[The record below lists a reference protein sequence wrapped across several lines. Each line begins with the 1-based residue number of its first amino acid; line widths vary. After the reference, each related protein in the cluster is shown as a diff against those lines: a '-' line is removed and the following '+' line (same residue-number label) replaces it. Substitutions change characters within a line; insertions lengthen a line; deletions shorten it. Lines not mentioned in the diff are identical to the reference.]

1 MGRFIAQPFI
11 QKLLKMRHVPMI
23 THFTTDF
30 QLRQCMRN
38 VKFSLFLWMCVLFVP
53 RGMNAQTERELPRM
67 SAHRIS
73 EEIKIDGILDEPIW
87 QSVEPIRQLYQIQ
100 PDQGEPATQPSE
112 VRMLYDDKK
121 LYFGF
126 IFFDS
131 DIDKL
136 VANDMRRDSPGL
148 RSNDYGFLLLDT
160 YNDRRNAVFF
170 RFTPVGGMEDTAVS
184 NSGGSLNQSWDIV
197 WECRCR
203 INEDNW
209 TAEIAIPFNQLRFER
224 SDMINWGLNFGR
236 EIARNQEIAAWNEAP
251 KTYGGLAKYRTAYF
265 GTLEGLEGISPSRHL
280 ELLPYI
286 LPGASYGAKSYTTD
300 TRLFALESVFEAGLD
315 LKYGVT
321 PNLTADLTF
330 NTDFAQVEADQE
342 QVNLTRFSLFFPE
355 QRPFFLEGAST
366 FDVGIPRP
374 SFRRP
379 PPLLLFYS
387 RRIGLAK
394 GHAIPILGGGKMT
407 GKIGPYAIGVLN
419 VLTNTLKEDEFDI
432 GEPRVDEP
440 RTNYSV
446 VRVNRD
452 ILKGSTVG
460 GIFVN
465 KQDAEA
471 YNRTAGL
478 DFSYRPTR
486 EINIQGLWARTFEA
500 DDSDFSAA
508 SFGSQTTPKSNAFF
522 IGGDWRTNLFRLNGS
537 YTDIGEDFNP
547 EVGFVQR
554 TDVRRFR
561 GDASYTPWP
570 GKFGIREIQIGPEI
584 DLVLT
589 QASELETQEITF
601 DTQFEF
607 ETGDDIG
614 FQVKNTT
621 ENLYRNFRIQG
632 VNIPVD
638 DYNFTWFQTSI
649 RTSSRRMIAGELRV
663 EFGEFYSGTRRGFS
677 IDAIA
682 RPTTRLSIEPF
693 VEFNRITLPGEEFDA
708 NAFGGRIGYSF
719 STTLFTKFFAQWST
733 DRDVISTNVLVNY
746 IYRPGSDFYLVFD
759 QNYDTPD
766 GGAEL
771 LDWTVVGKMTYW
783 WNP

>member
-1 MGRFIAQPFI
+1 MMSHFIIDFAFQHCWRKVGIFT
-11 QKLLKMRHVPMI
+11 LL
-23 THFTTDF
+23 
-30 QLRQCMRN
+30 
-38 VKFSLFLWMCVLFVP
+38 CVCLLSVSI
-53 RGMNAQTERELPRM
+53 RVDGQTERELPRM
-67 SAHRIS
+67 SAHRTS
-73 EEIKIDGILDEPIW
+73 EELKIDGVLDESVW
-87 QSVEPIRQLYQIQ
+87 QNVEPIRQLYQIQ
-100 PDQGEPATQPSE
+100 PDQGNPATEQSE
-112 VRMLYDDKK
+112 IRILYDDKK

-131 DIDKL
+131 EMDKV
-136 VANDMRRDSPGL
+136 VANDMRRDSSGL

-184 NSGGSLNQSWDIV
+184 DSGGSLNTSWDIV

-209 TAEIAIPFNQLRFER
+209 TVEIAIPFSQLRFES
-224 SDMINWGLNFGR
+224 SDSMDWGLNFGR
-236 EIARNQEIAAWNEAP
+236 EIARKREIAAWNEAP

-265 GTLEGLEGISPSRHL
+265 GTLEGLESISPSRHL

-286 LPGASYGAKSYTTD
+286 LPGASY
-300 TRLFALESVFEAGLD
+300 ESSTEETEEGTEAVFEAGLD

-355 QRPFFLEGAST
+355 QRPFFLEGASI

-387 RRIGLAK
+387 RRIGLAE
-394 GHAIPILGGGKMT
+394 GRAIPILGGGKMT
-407 GKIGPYAIGVLN
+407 GKIGPYGIGILN
-419 VLTNTLKEDEFDI
+419 VLTNKFEDEEMDAPEEDMFS
-432 GEPRVDEP
+432 EP
-440 RTNYSV
+440 RTNYAV

-452 ILKGSTVG
+452 ILKGSTIG
-460 GIFVN
+460 GIVIN
-465 KQDAEA
+465 KQDADA

-486 EINIQGLWARTFEA
+486 EINIDGLWSRTFEA
-500 DDSDFSAA
+500 DVS
-508 SFGSQTTPKSNAFF
+508 GNSNAFF
-522 IGGDWRTNLFRLNGS
+522 IGGDWRTNLFRLNSS
-537 YTDIGEDFNP
+537 YTDIGEDYNP
-547 EVGFVQR
+547 GVGFVQR

-561 GDASYTPWP
+561 GGGSYTPWP
-570 GKFGIREIQIGPEI
+570 NKFGVREIQIGPEI

-589 QASELETQEITF
+589 QENELETREITF
-601 DTQFEF
+601 ETQFEF

-614 FQVKNTT
+614 FEVKNTT
-621 ENLYRNFRIQG
+621 EHLDMGFTLQEG
-632 VNIPVD
+632 DIPEG
-638 DYNFTWFQTSI
+638 DYTFTSFQASI
-649 RTSSRRMIAGELRV
+649 RTSSSRMIGARLQV

-677 IDAIA
+677 IDATA
-682 RPTTRLSIEPF
+682 RPNAKLSIEPF
-693 VEFNRITLPGEEFDA
+693 IEFNRIALPDEEFDA
-708 NAFGGRIGYSF
+708 NAFGGRVSYSF
-719 STTLFTKFFAQWST
+719 STTLFTKLFTQWST
-733 DRDVISTNVLVNY
+733 DADVLSANFLVNY

-759 QNYDTPD
+759 QSYDTRD
-766 GGAEL
+766 GGIKRL
-771 LDWTVVGKMTYW
+771 GWTVVGKMTYW

>member
-1 MGRFIAQPFI
+1 
-11 QKLLKMRHVPMI
+11 MR
-23 THFTTDF
+23 HFTTIF
-30 QLRQCMRN
+30 QLRLYMRN
-38 VKFSLFLWMCVLFVP
+38 IKLSLLLWMCVLCVSH
-53 RGMNAQTERELPRM
+53 GVNAQDAQTERELPRM
-67 SAHRIS
+67 SAHRTS
-73 EEIKIDGILDEPIW
+73 EEIKVDGVLDEPVW

-100 PDQGEPATQPSE
+100 PDQGEPATEKSE
-112 VRMLYDDKK
+112 VRILYDDKK

-126 IFFDS
+126 VFYDEM
-131 DIDKL
+131 DKI

-184 NSGGSLNQSWDIV
+184 NSGGSLNTSWDIV

-209 TAEIAIPFNQLRFER
+209 TVEIAIPFSQLRFEQ
-224 SDMINWGLNFGR
+224 SDVMNWGLNFGR
-236 EIARNQEIAAWNEAP
+236 EIARKREIDAWNEAP

-265 GTLEGLEGISPSRHL
+265 GTLEGLEGITPSRHL
-280 ELLPYI
+280 ELLPYV
-286 LPGASYGAKSYTTD
+286 LPGASYDASTEETD
-300 TRLFALESVFEAGLD
+300 GVLEAGLD

-321 PNLTADLTF
+321 PNLTADLTV

-355 QRPFFLEGAST
+355 QRPFFLEGASI

-407 GKIGPYAIGVLN
+407 GKIGPYGIGILN
-419 VLTNTLKEDEFDI
+419 VLTNAFKDEAFDF
-432 GEPRVDEP
+432 GEPPIDEP

-460 GIFVN
+460 GIFIN
-465 KQDAEA
+465 KQDLDA

-486 EINIQGLWARTFEA
+486 EINVQGLWSRTFEA
-500 DDSDFSAA
+500 DVL
-508 SFGSQTTPKSNAFF
+508 GNSNAFF
-522 IGGDWRTNLFRLNGS
+522 IGGDWRTNLFRVNGS

-547 EVGFVQR
+547 EVGYIQR
-554 TDVRRFR
+554 SDVRRFR

-570 GKFGIREIQIGPEI
+570 DKFGIREIQIGPEI
-584 DLVLT
+584 DIVLT
-589 QASELETQEITF
+589 QENHLETQEITF
-601 DTQFEF
+601 DTQLEF
-607 ETGDDIG
+607 ETGDDLG
-614 FQVKNTT
+614 FEVKNTT
-621 ENLYRNFRIQG
+621 ENLNRDFRIQG
-632 VNIPVD
+632 VSLPVD
-638 DYNFTWFQTSI
+638 DYNFTSFQVSG
-649 RTSSRRMIAGELRV
+649 RTSSSRMISAQVQVEL
-663 EFGEFYSGTRRGFS
+663 GEFYHGTRRGFL

-682 RPTTRLSIEPF
+682 RPSARLSIEPF
-693 VEFNRITLPGEEFDA
+693 IEFNRITLPDEEFDA
-708 NAFGGRIGYSF
+708 NAFGGRVGYSF
-719 STTLFTKFFAQWST
+719 STTLFAKLFSQWST
-733 DRDVISTNVLVNY
+733 DRDVLSANVLVNY
-746 IYRPGSDFYLVFD
+746 IYRPGSDIYLVFD
-759 QNYDTPD
+759 QSYDTRD
-766 GGAEL
+766 GGVKL
-771 LDWTVVGKMTYW
+771 LGWTVLGKMTYW
-783 WNP
+783 WNR

>member
-1 MGRFIAQPFI
+1 
-11 QKLLKMRHVPMI
+11 MRH
-23 THFTTDF
+23 FTIDF
-30 QLRQCMRN
+30 QLRQYLRN
-38 VKFSLFLWMCVLFVP
+38 IKRSLLLWMCVLFIP
-53 RGMNAQTERELPRM
+53 QGTQAQTERELPRM
-67 SAHRIS
+67 SVQRIS
-73 EEIKIDGILDEPIW
+73 EEIKVDGVLDEPVW

-100 PDQGEPATQPSE
+100 PDQGDPATEPSE
-112 VRMLYDDKK
+112 IRILYDDKK

-131 DIDKL
+131 EMDKV

-184 NSGGSLNQSWDIV
+184 NSGGSLNTSWDIV

-209 TAEIAIPFNQLRFER
+209 TVEIAIPFSQLRFEK
-224 SDMINWGLNFGR
+224 SDVMSWGLNFGR
-236 EIARNQEIAAWNEAP
+236 EIARKREIDAWNEAP

-265 GTLEGLEGISPSRHL
+265 GTLEGLEGITPSRRL
-280 ELLPYI
+280 ELLPYV
-286 LPGASYGAKSYTTD
+286 LPGASY
-300 TRLFALESVFEAGLD
+300 ESSTEETEGVFDAGLD

-321 PNLTADLTF
+321 SNLTADLTF

-355 QRPFFLEGAST
+355 QRPFFLEGASI

-407 GKIGPYAIGVLN
+407 GKIGPYDIGILN
-419 VLTNTLKEDEFDI
+419 VLTNAFKDEAFDFGQPPI
-432 GEPRVDEP
+432 DEP

-460 GIFVN
+460 GIFIN
-465 KQDAEA
+465 KQDIDA

-486 EINIQGLWARTFEA
+486 EINIDGLWSRTFEA
-500 DDSDFSAA
+500 DVSGNA
-508 SFGSQTTPKSNAFF
+508 NAFY
-522 IGGDWRTNLFRLNGS
+522 IGGDWRTNLFRLNSS

-547 EVGFVQR
+547 EVGYIQR
-554 TDVRRFR
+554 SDVRRFR
-561 GDASYTPWP
+561 GGGSYTPWP
-570 GKFGIREIQIGPEI
+570 DKFGIREIQIGPEI

-589 QASELETQEITF
+589 QENALETQEVTF

-614 FQVKNTT
+614 FEVKNTV
-621 ENLYRNFRIQG
+621 EHLDVGFNLQG
-632 VNIPVD
+632 QEIPEG
-638 DYNFTWFQTSI
+638 DYNFTSFQVSA
-649 RTSSRRMIAGELRV
+649 RSSSSRMIGGELQV
-663 EFGEFYSGTRRGFS
+663 EFGEFYSGTIRGFS
-677 IDAIA
+677 IDATA
-682 RPTTRLSIEPF
+682 RPNAKLSIEPF
-693 VEFNRITLPGEEFDA
+693 IEFNRITLLGEEFDA
-708 NAFGGRIGYSF
+708 NAFGGRISYSF
-719 STTLFTKFFAQWST
+719 STILFTKLFTQWST
-733 DRDVISTNVLVNY
+733 DRDVLSANFLVNY

-759 QNYDTPD
+759 QNYDTRD
-766 GGAEL
+766 GGVSL
-771 LDWTVVGKMTYW
+771 LDWAIVGKMTYW

>member
-1 MGRFIAQPFI
+1 M
-11 QKLLKMRHVPMI
+11 MS
-23 THFTTDF
+23 HFTIGF
-30 QLRQCMRN
+30 EFRQHWHKVKILR
-38 VKFSLFLWMCVLFVP
+38 LLWVCLLFVP
-53 RGMNAQTERELPRM
+53 IAVNAQTERELPRM
-67 SAHRIS
+67 SAHRTS
-73 EEIKIDGILDEPIW
+73 EEIKIDGVLDEPVW
-87 QSVEPIRQLYQIQ
+87 QNVEPIRQLYQIQ
-100 PDQGEPATQPSE
+100 PDQGDPATEQSE
-112 VRMLYDDKK
+112 IRILYDDKK

-126 IFFDS
+126 VFFDS
-131 DIDKL
+131 EMDKI

-184 NSGGSLNQSWDIV
+184 DSGGSLNTSWDIV

-209 TAEIAIPFNQLRFER
+209 TVEIAIPFSQLRFES
-224 SDMINWGLNFGR
+224 SDVMNWGLNFGR
-236 EIARNQEIAAWNEAP
+236 EIARKREIAAWNEAP

-286 LPGASYGAKSYTTD
+286 LPGASS
-300 TRLFALESVFEAGLD
+300 ESATEKTEAVYEAGLD

-355 QRPFFLEGAST
+355 QRPFFLEGASI

-379 PPLLLFYS
+379 PPVLLFYS
-387 RRIGLAK
+387 RRIGLAEDR
-394 GHAIPILGGGKMT
+394 AIPILGGGKMT
-407 GKIGPYAIGVLN
+407 GKIGPYGIGILN
-419 VLTNTLKEDEFDI
+419 VLTNKFEDEETGVPEEDMFS
-432 GEPRVDEP
+432 EPH
-440 RTNYSV
+440 TNYSV

-460 GIFVN
+460 GIVVN
-465 KQDAEA
+465 KQDADT
-471 YNRTAGL
+471 YNRTTGL

-500 DDSDFSAA
+500 DVS
-508 SFGSQTTPKSNAFF
+508 GNTNAFF
-522 IGGDWRTNLFRLNGS
+522 IGGDWRTNLFRLDAS
-537 YTDIGEDFNP
+537 YTDFGEDFNP

-554 TDVRRFR
+554 TEERPDVRHFR
-561 GDASYTPWP
+561 GGGSYTPWP
-570 GKFGIREIQIGPEI
+570 GKFGVREIQIGPEI
-584 DLVLT
+584 DIVL
-589 QASELETQEITF
+589 SHENELETQEITF
-601 DTQFEF
+601 ETQFEF

-614 FQVKNTT
+614 FEVKNTIEHLDIGFT
-621 ENLYRNFRIQG
+621 LQDGE
-632 VNIPVD
+632 IPAA
-638 DYNFTWFQTSI
+638 DYNFTAFQASI
-649 RTSSRRMIAGELRV
+649 RTSSSRMIGARMQV

-677 IDAIA
+677 IDATA
-682 RPTTRLSIEPF
+682 RPNAKLSIEPF
-693 VEFNRITLPGEEFDA
+693 IEFNRITLPDDEFDA
-708 NAFGGRIGYSF
+708 NAFGGRISYSF
-719 STTLFTKFFAQWST
+719 STTLFTKLFTQWST
-733 DRDVISTNVLVNY
+733 DTDVLSANFLVNY

-759 QNYDTPD
+759 QNYDTRD
-766 GGAEL
+766 GGIKRL
-771 LDWTVVGKMTYW
+771 GWTVVGKMTYW

>member
-1 MGRFIAQPFI
+1 M
-11 QKLLKMRHVPMI
+11 MS
-23 THFTTDF
+23 HFTIDF
-30 QLRQCMRN
+30 RCRQYWQK
-38 VKFSLFLWMCVLFVP
+38 VGILTLLWMGLLSIST
-53 RGMNAQTERELPRM
+53 GSDAQTEREMPRM
-67 SAHRIS
+67 SAHRTS
-73 EEIKIDGILDEPIW
+73 EEIKIDGMLDEPVW
-87 QSVEPIRQLYQIQ
+87 QNVEPIRQLYQIQ
-100 PDQGEPATQPSE
+100 PDQGEPATEKSE
-112 VRMLYDDKK
+112 IRILYDDKK

-131 DIDKL
+131 EMDKI
-136 VANDMRRDSPGL
+136 VANDMRRDSSGL

-184 NSGGSLNQSWDIV
+184 NSGGSLNRSWDIV

-209 TAEIAIPFNQLRFER
+209 TAEIAIPFSQLRFEQ
-224 SDMINWGLNFGR
+224 SEMMNWGLNFGR
-236 EIARNQEIAAWNEAP
+236 EIARKREIAAWNEAP

-265 GTLEGLEGISPSRHL
+265 GTLEGLEGITPSKHL
-280 ELLPYI
+280 ELLPYL
-286 LPGASYGAKSYTTD
+286 LPGASYTSGVDGSEGDLALDIKYGEAQIH
-300 TRLFALESVFEAGLD
+300 RGNAFAFLKGGFD

-355 QRPFFLEGAST
+355 QRPFFLEGASI

-407 GKIGPYAIGVLN
+407 GKIGPYGIGILN
-419 VLTNTLKEDEFDI
+419 VLTNTFKDDEFQI
-432 GEPRVDEP
+432 GQPPVDEP

-452 ILKGSTVG
+452 ILEGSTVG
-460 GIFVN
+460 GIFIN
-465 KQDAEA
+465 KQNADA

-486 EINIQGLWARTFEA
+486 EINVQGLWSRTFET
-500 DDSDFSAA
+500 DIPDSSTA
-508 SFGSQTTPKSNAFF
+508 SFGNSQGSPKSNAFF
-522 IGGDWRTNLFRLNGS
+522 IGGDWRTNLFRLDAS
-537 YTDIGEDFNP
+537 YTDIGEAFNP
-547 EVGFVQR
+547 EVGYIQR
-554 TDVRRFR
+554 RDVRRFR
-561 GDASYTPWP
+561 GGGSYTPWP
-570 GKFGIREIQIGPEI
+570 EKFGIREIQIGPEI

-589 QASELETQEITF
+589 QENELETQEITF

-614 FQVKNTT
+614 FEVKNTM
-621 ENLYRNFRIQG
+621 ENLDRNFRIQG
-632 VNIPVD
+632 VSIPVD
-638 DYNFTWFQTSI
+638 DYNFTSLQISM
-649 RTSSRRMIAGELRV
+649 RTSSSRMIAGQLQV
-663 EFGEFYSGTRRGFS
+663 GFGEFYSGTRRGFL
-677 IDAIA
+677 IDATA
-682 RPTTRLSIEPF
+682 RPNAKLSIEPF
-693 VEFNRITLPGEEFDA
+693 IEFNRITLPDEEFDA
-708 NAFGGRIGYSF
+708 NAFGGRVSYSF
-719 STTLFTKFFAQWST
+719 STTLFAKVFTQWST
-733 DRDVISTNVLVNY
+733 DRDVLSANFLVNY
-746 IYRPGSDFYLVFD
+746 IYRPGSDVYLVFD
-759 QNYDTPD
+759 QNYDTRD
-766 GGAEL
+766 GGIKL
-771 LDWTVVGKMTYW
+771 LGWTVVGKMTYW
-783 WNP
+783 WHP

>member
-1 MGRFIAQPFI
+1 MTHLTINFQFRQRWRNIN
-11 QKLLKMRHVPMI
+11 LLL
-23 THFTTDF
+23 T
-30 QLRQCMRN
+30 
-38 VKFSLFLWMCVLFVP
+38 LWMCILFISFSAV
-53 RGMNAQTERELPRM
+53 AETERELPRM
-67 SAHRIS
+67 SAHRTS
-73 EEIKIDGILDEPIW
+73 EEIKIDGILDEPVW
-87 QSVEPIRQLYQIQ
+87 QTVQPIRQLYQIQ
-100 PDQGEPATQPSE
+100 PDQGEPGTEKSE
-112 VRMLYDDKK
+112 VRILYDDKK

-126 IFFDS
+126 IFFDAEM
-131 DIDKL
+131 DKI
-136 VANDMRRDSPGL
+136 VANDMRRDSSGL

-184 NSGGSLNQSWDIV
+184 NSGGSLNTSWDIV

-209 TAEIAIPFNQLRFER
+209 TAEIAIPFSQLRFEQN
-224 SDMINWGLNFGR
+224 DVMNWGINFGR
-236 EIARNQEIAAWNEAP
+236 EIARKREIAAWHEAP

-265 GTLEGLEGISPSRHL
+265 GTLEGLEGIFPSRHI
-280 ELLPYI
+280 ELLPYV
-286 LPGASYGAKSYTTD
+286 LPGASYEGSTAAT
-300 TRLFALESVFEAGLD
+300 EGVFDAGLD

-355 QRPFFLEGAST
+355 QRPFFLEGASI

-387 RRIGLAK
+387 RRIGLAD
-394 GHAIPILGGGKMT
+394 GRAIPILGGGKMT
-407 GKIGPYAIGVLN
+407 GKIGPYGIGILN
-419 VLTNTLKEDEFDI
+419 VLTNQFEDEETDI
-432 GEPRVDEP
+432 SETDPFSEP

-452 ILKGSTVG
+452 ILTGSTVG
-460 GIFVN
+460 GIFIN
-465 KQDAEA
+465 KQDADA

-486 EINIQGLWARTFEA
+486 EINVQGLWSRTFEA
-500 DDSDFSAA
+500 DIS
-508 SFGSQTTPKSNAFF
+508 GNSNAFF
-522 IGGDWRTNLFRLNGS
+522 MGGDWRTNLFRLNAS

-547 EVGFVQR
+547 EVGYIQR

-570 GKFGIREIQIGPEI
+570 DKFGIREIQIGPEI

-589 QASELETQEITF
+589 QENELETQEITF
-601 DTQFEF
+601 DTDFEF

-614 FQVKNTT
+614 FQIKNTA
-621 ENLYRNFRIQG
+621 EHLDVGFDLQG
-632 VNIPVD
+632 EEIPEG
-638 DYNFTWFQTSI
+638 DYNFTAFQISM
-649 RTSSRRMIAGELRV
+649 RTSSSRMIAGQLQV
-663 EFGEFYSGTRRGFS
+663 EFGEFYSGTRRGLL
-677 IDAIA
+677 IDATA
-682 RPTTRLSIEPF
+682 RPSAKLSIEPF
-693 VEFNRITLPGEEFDA
+693 IEFNRITLPGEEFDA

-719 STTLFTKFFAQWST
+719 STTFFTKLFAQWST
-733 DRDVISTNVLVNY
+733 DRDVLSANLLVNY
-746 IYRPGSDFYLVFD
+746 IYRPGSDIYFVFN
-759 QNYDTPD
+759 QNYDTRD
-766 GGAEL
+766 GGAAL
-771 LDWTVVGKMTYW
+771 LDWTVVGKLTYW

>member
-1 MGRFIAQPFI
+1 MS
-11 QKLLKMRHVPMI
+11 K
-23 THFTTDF
+23 FTIDF
-30 QLRQCMRN
+30 QFRQCWQEII
-38 VKFSLFLWMCVLFVP
+38 VFTLLWMCVLCASVSSE
-53 RGMNAQTERELPRM
+53 AQTERELPSM
-67 SAHRIS
+67 SAHRTS
-73 EEIKIDGILDEPIW
+73 EEIKVDGVLDEPVW

-100 PDQGEPATQPSE
+100 PDQGEPATEDSE
-112 VRMLYDDKK
+112 VRILYDDQK

-126 IFFDS
+126 VFYDEM
-131 DIDKL
+131 DKI

-184 NSGGSLNQSWDIV
+184 NSGGSLNTSWDIV

-209 TAEIAIPFNQLRFER
+209 TAEIAIPFSQLRFER
-224 SDMINWGLNFGR
+224 SDVMNWGLNFGR
-236 EIARNQEIAAWNEAP
+236 EIARKRELDAWNEAP

-265 GTLEGLEGISPSRHL
+265 GTLEGIEGITPSRHL
-280 ELLPYI
+280 ELLPYV
-286 LPGASYGAKSYTTD
+286 LPGVSYGSSTEET
-300 TRLFALESVFEAGLD
+300 EGVFDAGLD

-321 PNLTADLTF
+321 PNLTADLTV

-355 QRPFFLEGAST
+355 QRPFFLEGASI

-407 GKIGPYAIGVLN
+407 GKIGPYGIGILN
-419 VLTNTLKEDEFDI
+419 VLTNTFKDEDFDF
-432 GEPRVDEP
+432 GEPPVDEP

-460 GIFVN
+460 GILIN
-465 KQDAEA
+465 KQDLDA

-486 EINIQGLWARTFEA
+486 EINVQGLWSRTFEA
-500 DDSDFSAA
+500 DIT
-508 SFGSQTTPKSNAFF
+508 GNSNAFF
-522 IGGDWRTNLFRLNGS
+522 IGGDWRTNLFRLDGS

-547 EVGFVQR
+547 EVGYVRR
-554 TDVRRFR
+554 TGIRRFR

-570 GKFGIREIQIGPEI
+570 DKFGIREIQIGPEI

-589 QASELETQEITF
+589 QENELETQEIIF
-601 DTQFEF
+601 DTQLEF
-607 ETGDDIG
+607 DTGDDIG

-621 ENLYRNFRIQG
+621 ENLDRDFRIQG
-632 VNIPVD
+632 VSLPLD
-638 DYNFTWFQTSI
+638 DYNFTSFQVSA
-649 RTSSRRMIAGELRV
+649 RTSSARMISARTQV
-663 EFGEFYSGTRRGFS
+663 EFGEFYHGTRRGFL

-682 RPTTRLSIEPF
+682 RPTARLSIEPF
-693 VEFNRITLPGEEFDA
+693 IEFNRITLPDEEFDA
-708 NAFGGRIGYSF
+708 NAFGGRVGYSF
-719 STTLFTKFFAQWST
+719 STLLFAKLFSQWST
-733 DRDVISTNVLVNY
+733 DRDVLSANFLINY
-746 IYRPGSDFYLVFD
+746 IYRPGSDTYFVFD
-759 QNYDTPD
+759 QSYDTRD
-766 GGAEL
+766 GGVKL
-771 LDWTVVGKMTYW
+771 LGWTVLGKMTYW
-783 WNP
+783 WNR

>member
-1 MGRFIAQPFI
+1 MMSHCTIDFEFQQCWRKVGILT
-11 QKLLKMRHVPMI
+11 LLWACILSVPI
-23 THFTTDF
+23 RVD
-30 QLRQCMRN
+30 
-38 VKFSLFLWMCVLFVP
+38 
-53 RGMNAQTERELPRM
+53 AQTERELPRM
-67 SAHRIS
+67 SAHRTS
-73 EEIKIDGILDEPIW
+73 EEIKVDGMLDEPVW
-87 QSVEPIRQLYQIQ
+87 QDVEPIRQLYQIQ
-100 PDQGEPATQPSE
+100 PDQGDPATEQSE
-112 VRMLYDDKK
+112 VRILYDDKK

-131 DIDKL
+131 EMDKI
-136 VANDMRRDSPGL
+136 VANDMRRDSSGL

-184 NSGGSLNQSWDIV
+184 NSGGSLNTSWDIV
-197 WECRCR
+197 WECRCK

-209 TAEIAIPFNQLRFER
+209 TVEIAIPFSQLRFEKNEV
-224 SDMINWGLNFGR
+224 MNWGLNFGR
-236 EIARNQEIAAWNEAP
+236 EIARKREIAAWNEAP

-280 ELLPYI
+280 ELLPYV
-286 LPGASYGAKSYTTD
+286 LPGASY
-300 TRLFALESVFEAGLD
+300 ESSTEETEGVFDAGLD

-355 QRPFFLEGAST
+355 QRPFFLEGASI

-387 RRIGLAK
+387 RRIGLA
-394 GHAIPILGGGKMT
+394 GGRAIPILGGGKMT
-407 GKIGPYAIGVLN
+407 GKIGPYGIGILN
-419 VLTNTLKEDEFDI
+419 VLTNTFEEKATGIPEEDMFS
-432 GEPRVDEP
+432 EP

-452 ILKGSTVG
+452 LLKGSTFG
-460 GIFVN
+460 GIFIN
-465 KQDAEA
+465 KQDADA

-486 EINIQGLWARTFEA
+486 EINIQGLWSRTFEA
-500 DDSDFSAA
+500 DVS
-508 SFGSQTTPKSNAFF
+508 GNSNAFF
-522 IGGDWRTNLFRLNGS
+522 IGGDWRTNLFRLDTS

-547 EVGFVQR
+547 EVGYIQR
-554 TDVRRFR
+554 RDVRRFR
-561 GDASYTPWP
+561 GGGSYTPWP
-570 GKFGIREIQIGPEI
+570 DKFGIREIQIGPEI

-589 QASELETQEITF
+589 QENELETQEITF

-614 FQVKNTT
+614 FEVKNTT
-621 ENLYRNFRIQG
+621 ENLDVGFNLQG
-632 VNIPVD
+632 EEIPEG
-638 DYNFTWFQTSI
+638 DYNFTSFQVSG
-649 RTSSRRMIAGELRV
+649 RTSSSRMISGQLQV

-677 IDAIA
+677 IDATA
-682 RPTTRLSIEPF
+682 RPNAKLSIEPF
-693 VEFNRITLPGEEFDA
+693 IEFNRITLPGEEFDA
-708 NAFGGRIGYSF
+708 NAFGGRVSYSF
-719 STTLFTKFFAQWST
+719 STILFTKLFTQWST
-733 DRDVISTNVLVNY
+733 DRDVLSANFLVNY

-759 QNYDTPD
+759 QSYDTRE
-766 GGAEL
+766 GGVKL
-771 LDWTVVGKMTYW
+771 LGWTVVGKLTYW

>member
-1 MGRFIAQPFI
+1 
-11 QKLLKMRHVPMI
+11 MRY
-23 THFTTDF
+23 FTIDF
-30 QLRQCMRN
+30 QLSRYMRN
-38 VKFSLFLWMCVLFVP
+38 IKLSLLLSMCLLFVP
-53 RGMNAQTERELPRM
+53 HSAEAQTERELPRM
-67 SAHRIS
+67 SAHRTS
-73 EEIKIDGILDEPIW
+73 EEIKVDGILDETVW
-87 QSVEPIRQLYQIQ
+87 QTVEPIRQLYQIT
-100 PDQGEPATQPSE
+100 PDQGEPATEQSE
-112 VRMLYDDKK
+112 IRILYDDKK

-131 DIDKL
+131 EMDKI
-136 VANDMRRDSPGL
+136 VANDMRRDSDGL

-184 NSGGSLNQSWDIV
+184 NSGGSLNSSWDIV

-209 TAEIAIPFNQLRFER
+209 TVEIAIPFSQLRFEKN
-224 SDMINWGLNFGR
+224 DVMNWGVNFGR
-236 EIARNQEIAAWNEAP
+236 EIARKREIAAWNEAP

-265 GTLEGLEGISPSRHL
+265 GTLEGLEGISPSKHL
-280 ELLPYI
+280 ELLPYV
-286 LPGASYGAKSYTTD
+286 LPGASY
-300 TRLFALESVFEAGLD
+300 ESSTEETKGVFEAGLD
-315 LKYGVT
+315 FKYGVT

-355 QRPFFLEGAST
+355 QRPFFLEGASI

-407 GKIGPYAIGVLN
+407 GKIGSYDIGILN
-419 VLTNTLKEDEFDI
+419 VLTNKFKDDELQI
-432 GEPRVDEP
+432 GQPPIDEP

-460 GIFVN
+460 GIVIN
-465 KQDAEA
+465 KQDVDA
-471 YNRTAGL
+471 YNRTMGL

-486 EINIQGLWARTFEA
+486 EINIDGLWSRTFEA
-500 DDSDFSAA
+500 DIT
-508 SFGSQTTPKSNAFF
+508 GNSNAFF
-522 IGGDWRTNLFRLNGS
+522 IGGDWRTNLFRFNSS

-547 EVGFVQR
+547 EVGYIQR
-554 TDVRRFR
+554 RDVRRFR
-561 GDASYTPWP
+561 GGGSYTPWP
-570 GKFGIREIQIGPEI
+570 DKFGIREIQIGPEI

-589 QASELETQEITF
+589 QDNHVETHEITF
-601 DTQFEF
+601 ETQFEF
-607 ETGDDIG
+607 TTGDDIG
-614 FQVKNTT
+614 FEVKNTI
-621 ENLYRNFRIQG
+621 ENLNHNFRIQG
-632 VNIPVD
+632 VNIPTD
-638 DYNFTWFQTSI
+638 DYNFTSFQVSA
-649 RTSSRRMIAGELRV
+649 RTSSSRMIGARTQV
-663 EFGEFYSGTRRGFS
+663 EFGEFYSGTRRGFL
-677 IDAIA
+677 IDVSA
-682 RPTTRLSIEPF
+682 RPNAKFSIEPF
-693 VEFNRITLPGEEFDA
+693 IEFNRITLPDEKFDA
-708 NAFGGRIGYSF
+708 NAFGGRVSYSF
-719 STTLFTKFFAQWST
+719 STTLFTKLFTQWST
-733 DRDVISTNVLVNY
+733 DRDVLSTNFLVNY

-759 QNYDTPD
+759 QSYNTRD
-766 GGAEL
+766 GGIKL
-771 LDWTVVGKMTYW
+771 LGWTVVGKLTYW

>member
-1 MGRFIAQPFI
+1 MMSHLTI
-11 QKLLKMRHVPMI
+11 
-23 THFTTDF
+23 DF
-30 QLRQCMRN
+30 Q
-38 VKFSLFLWMCVLFVP
+38 FSQRWQGTKILTLLWMCMLFVP
-53 RGMNAQTERELPRM
+53 IDVDAQTERELPRM

-73 EEIKIDGILDEPIW
+73 EEIKIDGVLDEPIW
-87 QSVEPIRQLYQIQ
+87 QNVEPIRQLYQIQ
-100 PDQGEPATQPSE
+100 PDQGDPATEQSE
-112 VRMLYDDKK
+112 IRILYDDKK

-126 IFFDS
+126 VFFDS
-131 DIDKL
+131 EMDKI
-136 VANDMRRDSPGL
+136 VANDMRRDSSGL

-184 NSGGSLNQSWDIV
+184 NSGGSLNTSWDIV
-197 WECRCR
+197 WECRCK

-209 TAEIAIPFNQLRFER
+209 TVEIAIPFSQLRFES
-224 SDMINWGLNFGR
+224 SDSMDWGLNFGR
-236 EIARNQEIAAWNEAP
+236 EIARKREIAAWHEAP

-286 LPGASYGAKSYTTD
+286 LPGASY
-300 TRLFALESVFEAGLD
+300 ESSTEETEEGTEAVFEAGLD

-355 QRPFFLEGAST
+355 QRPFFLEGASI

-387 RRIGLAK
+387 RRIGLAE
-394 GHAIPILGGGKMT
+394 GRAIPILGGGKMT
-407 GKIGPYAIGVLN
+407 GKIGPYGIGILN
-419 VLTNTLKEDEFDI
+419 VFTNKFEDEDMDVPEEDMFS
-432 GEPRVDEP
+432 EP

-452 ILKGSTVG
+452 ILKGSTIG
-460 GIFVN
+460 GIVIN
-465 KQDAEA
+465 KQDADA

-486 EINIQGLWARTFEA
+486 EINIDGLWSSTFDA
-500 DDSDFSAA
+500 DVA
-508 SFGSQTTPKSNAFF
+508 GNSNAFF
-522 IGGDWRTNLFRLNGS
+522 IGGDWRTNLFRLNSS
-537 YTDIGEDFNP
+537 YTDIGEDYNP
-547 EVGFVQR
+547 GVGFVQR
-554 TDVRRFR
+554 TDIRRFR
-561 GDASYTPWP
+561 GGGSYTPWP
-570 GKFGIREIQIGPEI
+570 NKFGVREIQIGPEI

-589 QASELETQEITF
+589 QENELETREITF

-614 FQVKNTT
+614 FEIKNTT
-621 ENLYRNFRIQG
+621 EHLDMGFMLQEG
-632 VNIPVD
+632 EIPEG
-638 DYNFTWFQTSI
+638 DYTFTSFQASI
-649 RTSSRRMIAGELRV
+649 RTSSSRMIGARLQV

-677 IDAIA
+677 IDTTA
-682 RPTTRLSIEPF
+682 RPNAKLSIEPF
-693 VEFNRITLPGEEFDA
+693 IEFNRITLPDEEFNA
-708 NAFGGRIGYSF
+708 NAFGGRVSYSF
-719 STTLFTKFFAQWST
+719 STTLFTKLFTQWST
-733 DRDVISTNVLVNY
+733 DRDVLSANFLVNY

-759 QNYDTPD
+759 QNYDTRD
-766 GGAEL
+766 GGIKL
-771 LDWTVVGKMTYW
+771 LGWTVVGKMTYW

>member
-1 MGRFIAQPFI
+1 MSY
-11 QKLLKMRHVPMI
+11 
-23 THFTTDF
+23 TTIDF
-30 QLRQCMRN
+30 QFRQRWRRAN
-38 VKFSLFLWMCVLFVP
+38 VLMLLWMCVLCVSISV
-53 RGMNAQTERELPRM
+53 NAETERELPRM
-67 SAHRIS
+67 SAHRTS
-73 EEIKIDGILDEPIW
+73 EEIKVDGVFDESVW
-87 QSVEPIRQLYQIQ
+87 QNVEPIRQLYQIQ
-100 PDQGEPATQPSE
+100 PDQGEPATEQSE
-112 VRMLYDDKK
+112 VRILYDDKK

-131 DIDKL
+131 EMDKI

-170 RFTPVGGMEDTAVS
+170 RFTPVGGIEDTAVS
-184 NSGGSLNQSWDIV
+184 NSGGSLNHSWDIV

-203 INEDNW
+203 INEDHW
-209 TAEIAIPFNQLRFER
+209 TAEIAIPFSQLRFER
-224 SDMINWGLNFGR
+224 SDVMNWGVNFGR
-236 EIARNQEIAAWNEAP
+236 EIARKQEIAAWNEAP

-280 ELLPYI
+280 ELLPYV
-286 LPGASYGAKSYTTD
+286 LPGAGYGSSTEET
-300 TRLFALESVFEAGLD
+300 EGVFETGVD

-321 PNLTADLTF
+321 PNLTADLTV

-355 QRPFFLEGAST
+355 QRPFFLEGASI

-387 RRIGLAK
+387 RRIGLA
-394 GHAIPILGGGKMT
+394 GGRAIPILGGGKMT
-407 GKIGPYAIGVLN
+407 GKIGPYGIGVLN
-419 VLTNTLKEDEFDI
+419 VFTDKYEKDVPGVSPENIFS
-432 GEPRVDEP
+432 EP

-446 VRVNRD
+446 ARVNRD

-460 GIFVN
+460 GIFIN
-465 KQDAEA
+465 KQDTDA

-486 EINIQGLWARTFEA
+486 EINIQGLWSRTFEA
-500 DDSDFSAA
+500 DVL
-508 SFGSQTTPKSNAFF
+508 GNSNAFF
-522 IGGDWRTNLFRLNGS
+522 IGGDWRTNLFRLDGS

-547 EVGFVQR
+547 EVGYIQR
-554 TDVRRFR
+554 RDIRRFR

-589 QASELETQEITF
+589 QENELETQEITF
-601 DTQFEF
+601 DTRFEF
-607 ETGDDIG
+607 ETGEDLG

-621 ENLYRNFRIQG
+621 ENLDRNFRIQG
-632 VNIPVD
+632 VNIPTD
-638 DYNFTWFQTSI
+638 DYNFTSFQTSI
-649 RTSSRRMIAGELRV
+649 RTSSSRMIAARMQV
-663 EFGEFYSGTRRGFS
+663 EFGEFYHGTRRGFL

-682 RPTTRLSIEPF
+682 RPTARLSIEPF
-693 VEFNRITLPGEEFDA
+693 IEFNRITLPDEEFDA

-719 STTLFTKFFAQWST
+719 STTLFTKLFTQWST
-733 DRDVISTNVLVNY
+733 DRDVFSANFLVNY

-759 QNYDTPD
+759 QSYDTRD
-766 GGAEL
+766 GGIKL
-771 LDWTVVGKMTYW
+771 LGWTVVGKMTYW

>member
-1 MGRFIAQPFI
+1 MMSHFIIDFAFQHCWRKVGI
-11 QKLLKMRHVPMI
+11 LTLL
-23 THFTTDF
+23 
-30 QLRQCMRN
+30 
-38 VKFSLFLWMCVLFVP
+38 CVCLLSVSI
-53 RGMNAQTERELPRM
+53 RVDGQTERELPRM
-67 SAHRIS
+67 SAHRTS
-73 EEIKIDGILDEPIW
+73 EELKIDGVLDESVW
-87 QSVEPIRQLYQIQ
+87 QNVEPIRQLYQIQ
-100 PDQGEPATQPSE
+100 PDQGNPATEQSE
-112 VRMLYDDKK
+112 IRILYDDKK

-131 DIDKL
+131 EMDKV
-136 VANDMRRDSPGL
+136 VANDMRRDSSGL

-184 NSGGSLNQSWDIV
+184 DSGGSLNTSWDIV

-209 TAEIAIPFNQLRFER
+209 TVEIAIPFSQLRFES
-224 SDMINWGLNFGR
+224 SDSMDWGLNFGR
-236 EIARNQEIAAWNEAP
+236 EIARKREIAAWNEAP

-286 LPGASYGAKSYTTD
+286 LPGASYEASTEETEEGTEA
-300 TRLFALESVFEAGLD
+300 VFEAGLD

-355 QRPFFLEGAST
+355 QRPFFLEGASI

-387 RRIGLAK
+387 RRIGLAE
-394 GHAIPILGGGKMT
+394 GRAIPILGGGKMT
-407 GKIGPYAIGVLN
+407 GKIGPYGIGILN
-419 VLTNTLKEDEFDI
+419 VLTNKFEDEKMDVPEEDMFS
-432 GEPRVDEP
+432 EP
-440 RTNYSV
+440 RTNYAV
-446 VRVNRD
+446 ARVNRD
-452 ILKGSTVG
+452 ILKGSTIG
-460 GIFVN
+460 GIVIN
-465 KQDAEA
+465 KQDADT

-486 EINIQGLWARTFEA
+486 EINIDGLWSRTFEA
-500 DDSDFSAA
+500 DVS
-508 SFGSQTTPKSNAFF
+508 GNSNAFF
-522 IGGDWRTNLFRLNGS
+522 IGGDWRTNLFRLNSS
-537 YTDIGEDFNP
+537 YTDIGEDYTP
-547 EVGFVQR
+547 GVGFVQR
-554 TDVRRFR
+554 TDIRRFR
-561 GDASYTPWP
+561 GGGSYTPWP
-570 GKFGIREIQIGPEI
+570 NKFGVREIQIGPEI

-589 QASELETQEITF
+589 QENELETREITF

-614 FQVKNTT
+614 FEVKNTT
-621 ENLYRNFRIQG
+621 EHLDMGFMLQEGEIREGNYT
-632 VNIPVD
+632 
-638 DYNFTWFQTSI
+638 FTSFQASI
-649 RTSSRRMIAGELRV
+649 RTSSSRMIGARLQV

-677 IDAIA
+677 VSATA
-682 RPTTRLSIEPF
+682 RPSARLSIEPSI
-693 VEFNRITLPGEEFDA
+693 EFNRITLPDAEFDA
-708 NAFGGRIGYSF
+708 NAFGGRVSYSF
-719 STTLFTKFFAQWST
+719 STTLFAKLFTQWST
-733 DRDVISTNVLVNY
+733 DADVLSANFLVNY

-759 QNYDTPD
+759 QSYYTRD
-766 GGAEL
+766 GDIKRLG
-771 LDWTVVGKMTYW
+771 WTVVGKMTYW

>member
-1 MGRFIAQPFI
+1 M
-11 QKLLKMRHVPMI
+11 KHI
-23 THFTTDF
+23 TNDF
-30 QLRQCMRN
+30 QLNRYMRN
-38 VKFSLFLWMCVLFVP
+38 IKLSLLVWMCVLFVSH
-53 RGMNAQTERELPRM
+53 GVDAQTERELPRM
-67 SAHRIS
+67 SAHRTS
-73 EEIKIDGILDEPIW
+73 EEIKVDGVLDESVW

-100 PDQGEPATQPSE
+100 PDQGEPATEQSE
-112 VRMLYDDKK
+112 VRILYDDKK

-126 IFFDS
+126 IFYDEM
-131 DIDKL
+131 DKI

-184 NSGGSLNQSWDIV
+184 NSGGSLNTSWDIV

-209 TAEIAIPFNQLRFER
+209 TVEIAIPFSQLRFEQ
-224 SDMINWGLNFGR
+224 SDVMNWGLNFGR
-236 EIARNQEIAAWNEAP
+236 EIARKQEIDAWNEAP

-265 GTLEGLEGISPSRHL
+265 GTLEGLEGITPSRRL
-280 ELLPYI
+280 ELLPYV
-286 LPGASYGAKSYTTD
+286 LPGASY
-300 TRLFALESVFEAGLD
+300 ESSTEETEGVFDAGLD

-321 PNLTADLTF
+321 SNLTADLTF

-355 QRPFFLEGAST
+355 QRPFFLEGASI

-394 GHAIPILGGGKMT
+394 GHAIPILGGGKIT
-407 GKIGPYAIGVLN
+407 GKIGSYDIGILN
-419 VLTNTLKEDEFDI
+419 VLTNAFKDEEFDFGQPPI
-432 GEPRVDEP
+432 DEP

-452 ILKGSTVG
+452 ILAGSTVG
-460 GIFVN
+460 GILID
-465 KQDAEA
+465 KTDGDAS
-471 YNRTAGL
+471 NSTAGL

-486 EINIQGLWARTFEA
+486 EINIQGLFSRTLENFEV
-500 DDSDFSAA
+500 DL
-508 SFGSQTTPKSNAFF
+508 TRNSNAFF
-522 IGGDWRTNLFRLNGS
+522 FGGDWRTNLFRLDAS

-547 EVGFVQR
+547 EVGYIQR
-554 TDVRRFR
+554 RGVRRIR
-561 GDASYTPWP
+561 GDTRYTPWP
-570 GKFGIREIQIGPEI
+570 GVFGIREIQIGPEI

-589 QASELETQEITF
+589 QENELETQEITF

-614 FQVKNTT
+614 FEVKNTI
-621 ENLYRNFRIQG
+621 ENLDVGFNLQG
-632 VNIPVD
+632 QEIPEG
-638 DYNFTWFQTSI
+638 DYNFTSFQVSA
-649 RTSSRRMIAGELRV
+649 RTSSSRMIAAQLQV
-663 EFGEFYSGTRRGFS
+663 EFGEFYSGTRRGFL
-677 IDAIA
+677 IDATA
-682 RPTTRLSIEPF
+682 RPTAKISIEPF
-693 VEFNRITLPGEEFDA
+693 IEFNRITLLGEEFDA
-708 NAFGGRIGYSF
+708 NAFGGRVSYSF
-719 STTLFTKFFAQWST
+719 STILFTKLFTQWST
-733 DRDVISTNVLVNY
+733 DRDIFSANFLVNY

-759 QNYDTPD
+759 QSYDTRD
-766 GGAEL
+766 GGVKL
-771 LDWTVVGKMTYW
+771 LGWTVVGKMTYW